1 MPIQIPRN
9 HAFTLW
15 TRPGQVTPVAMKNG
29 LTAAQVAAASAPPD
43 MSPPLPI
50 VALREIPV
58 VHVSAAPV
66 PFAHRLLPLAAGI
79 VAVLGLNALMSAGES
94 RKTALIASKA
104 AGVNEMLNQ
113 AGRDLNEMRANSS
126 KAASDAQEKAAR
138 SEAKALVLKEENSR
152 LITNLT
158 QAQESI
164 RKAGSRTADLEN
176 LVRDL
181 TMLTDE
187 AKLTAA
193 TAETKAQSLVVAAT
207 EEASAMKREAAAE
220 VVKLRESL
228 ARVEA
233 EKAAALK
240 AAATAAQEKAA
251 LQQTLDA
258 LKKPAS

>member
-58 VHVSAAPV
+58 VHVPAAPV

-79 VAVLGLNALMSAGES
+79 VAVLGLNALMSAAES
-94 RKTALIASKA
+94 RKTALIASEA